1 MNTAMAPIVII
12 GTGLAGYTL
21 AREFRKFDT
30 ETPLTLISQDDGSAY
45 SKPQLSTALT
55 QNKTASALANS
66 TAETMAKRLNAQ
78 VLAHTKI
85 NAIDHHNKCILTHDA
100 RPLPYSKL
108 VLALG
113 ARQILP
119 TLSGNAVTDIH
130 TINNLK
136 DYTIFRDKLDAATKV
151 TIIGAGF
158 IGCEFAN
165 DLSNKNIKVD
175 IVSLSAEPFDHL
187 LPEEIGRSLRLALT
201 NDNITW
207 YRRCSATHVNHSEN
221 NDFQILL
228 SNNTS
233 LTSQLVLSATG
244 LTPNIQ
250 LARDAGINTQR
261 GIITNDL
268 LETNISNIYALG
280 DCLELNGQVLPFVM
294 PLMHQARALA
304 KTLTGNPTSLSY
316 PVMPLIVKTP
326 SQPIAAVLPKPEIHG
341 QWKIETNGQNVRAL
355 YYDDTGSLHGFALS
369 GNATKEK
376 MALLKNFS

>member
-1 MNTAMAPIVII
+1 MSTATAPIVII

-21 AREFRKFDT
+21 AREFRKLDT

-66 TAETMAKRLNAQ
+66 SAETMAKRLNAQ
-78 VLAHTKI
+78 VLTHTKI
-85 NAIDHHNKCILTHDA
+85 NAIDHQNQRIFPHDTKA
-100 RPLPYSKL
+100 LPYSRL
-108 VLALG
+108 ILALG
-113 ARQILP
+113 ARQVLP
-119 TLSGNAVTDIH
+119 ALSGNAVADIH
-130 TINNLK
+130 TINNLE
-136 DYTIFRDKLDAATKV
+136 DYTRFRNKLDDVTKV

-165 DLSNKNIKVD
+165 DLSNKNINVD
-175 IVSLSAEPFDHL
+175 IVSLGAEPFDHL
-187 LPEEIGRSLRLALT
+187 LPEEVGRSLRLALT

-221 NDFQILL
+221 GFQILL

-250 LARDAGINTQR
+250 LARDAGVNTQR

-268 LETNISNIYALG
+268 LETNISDIYALG
-280 DCLELNGQVLPFVM
+280 DCLEFNGQILPFVM

-304 KTLTGNPTSLSY
+304 KTLTGNPTPLSY

-326 SQPIAAVLPKPEIHG
+326 SQPIAAVIPEPEIHG
-341 QWKIETNGQNVRAL
+341 QWKIETNEQDVKAL
-355 YYDDTGSLHGFALS
+355 YHDDSGKLHGFALS

-376 MALLKNFS
+376 MDLLKSLS